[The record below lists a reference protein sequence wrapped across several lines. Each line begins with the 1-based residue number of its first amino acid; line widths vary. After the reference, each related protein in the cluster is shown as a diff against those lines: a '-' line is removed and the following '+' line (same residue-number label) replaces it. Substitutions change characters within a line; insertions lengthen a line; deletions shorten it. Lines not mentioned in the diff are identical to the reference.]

1 MKLHLPIMMALFA
14 VANYAQADDRLIF
27 ELGDTDK
34 TLADGAVWTASSATL
49 TVNDVAANN
58 IGINYDLFSISFNA
72 TASQVVAK
80 PLSYGLF
87 FQITDLGN
95 EVAGGGAG
103 DIVKDGFGYSTMTAS
118 SGKYKVNFS
127 SGTDG
132 FSSMSFANGTDVDKS
147 LIEGAHKFTL
157 VFEGT
162 SISGYVLEN
171 EAYTELFQTTWEL
184 NGRSM
189 FEKIT
194 NDLDGY
200 EMVFKGNNTTVSNI
214 AFYNGDITKPIP
226 EPTTAILGVMALA
239 GLVARRRRK

>member
-1 MKLHLPIMMALFA
+1 MMALFA
-14 VANYAQADDRLIF
+14 VADYAQADDRLIF

-58 IGINYDLFSISFNA
+58 IGINYNLFSISFNA
-72 TASQVVAK
+72 TASQIANAR
-80 PLSYGLF
+80 SYGLF
-87 FQITDLGN
+87 FQITDLG
-95 EVAGGGAG
+95 EAGVAGGGAG

-118 SGKYKVNFS
+118 AGKYKVDFS
-127 SGTDG
+127 SGMDGG
-132 FSSMSFANGTDVDKS
+132 FSSMSFAGGTDVDKS

-157 VFEGT
+157 VFEGS

-171 EAYTELFQTTWEL
+171 ETYTELFQTTWEL

-194 NDLDGY
+194 SDLDGY

-226 EPTTAILGVMALA
+226 EPTTATLSVMALA
-239 GLVARRRRK
+239 GLMARRRRK

>member
-1 MKLHLPIMMALFA
+1 MKLHLPTMMALFA
-14 VANYAQADDRLIF
+14 VANYAQADDRLVF

-34 TLADGAVWTASSATL
+34 TLADGAVWTATSATL
-49 TVNDVAANN
+49 TVKDVAVNN

-72 TASQVVAK
+72 TASQVANTR
-80 PLSYGLF
+80 SYGLF
-87 FQITDLGN
+87 FQITDLG
-95 EVAGGGAG
+95 EGGAFVG
-103 DIVKDGFGYSTMTAS
+103 DTVKDGFGYSTTTAS
-118 SGKYKVNFS
+118 AGKYKVNFS
-127 SGTDG
+127 SGMDG

-171 EAYTELFQTTWEL
+171 EAYTKLFQTTWEL

-200 EMVFKGNNTTVSNI
+200 EMIFKGNNTTVSNI

-226 EPTTAILGVMALA
+226 EPTTATLGLMALA
-239 GLVARRRRK
+239 GLMARRRRK

>member
-58 IGINYDLFSISFNA
+58 IGINYNLFSISFNA
-72 TASQVVAK
+72 TASQVGAK
-80 PLSYGLF
+80 PFSYGLF
-87 FQITDLGN
+87 FQITDLGKD
-95 EVAGGGAG
+95 GAFVG
-103 DIVKDGFGYSTMTAS
+103 DSVKDGFGYSIS
-118 SGKYKVNFS
+118 NEDPGKYKVDLTSGLDEFS
-127 SGTDG
+127 RIT
-132 FSSMSFANGTDVDKS
+132 FSNGTEVDKS

-157 VFEGT
+157 VFEE
-162 SISGYVLEN
+162 SSVSGYVLEN
-171 EAYTELFQTTWEL
+171 ETYTELFQTTWEYIDKPV
-184 NGRSM
+184 
-189 FEKIT
+189 FEKLT
-194 NDLDGY
+194 SNFDGY
-200 EMVFKGNNTTVSNI
+200 EMVFGVNNTTVSNI

-226 EPTTAILGVMALA
+226 EPTTATLGLMALA